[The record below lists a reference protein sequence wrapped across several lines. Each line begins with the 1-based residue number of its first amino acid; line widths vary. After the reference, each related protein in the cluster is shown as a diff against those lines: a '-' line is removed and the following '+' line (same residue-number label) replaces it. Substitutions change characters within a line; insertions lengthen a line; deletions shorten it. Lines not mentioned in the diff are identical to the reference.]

1 MKINADPYRIDLK
14 RPFRLATGSRN
25 HTNVVYI
32 HLSSGPLTSV
42 GEASL
47 PPYLGESIESVVAF
61 ANSINPSKLNPEN
74 LEDSRSYLDG
84 FLDDNLAAKAGIEMA
99 LVSMAAKMKQQG
111 VGEFFGITDRPI
123 ETSYTIGISEKEE
136 MKEKLA
142 EAAPFKTL
150 KLKLGSADDLALL
163 RTFREMTDKPFSVD
177 VNQGWGSL
185 EMALPIV
192 QLLEEMN
199 CLFIEQPFHAE
210 DIPTHAKLKEMTEI
224 PIFADESIK
233 RLKNLREHAA
243 AFDGVVVKLMKST
256 GPIEAVEMLREA
268 KQLGLKTVMGCMAE
282 SSVSVAMARAIAP
295 LADYADLD
303 GPFLIKGDPYGFV
316 IYEGGKIGYSDAR
329 YQ

>member
-14 RPFRLATGSRN
+14 RPFRLATGSRS
-25 HTNVVYI
+25 HTDVVYI
-32 HLSSGPLTSV
+32 HLSSGPLKSV

-61 ANSINPSKLNPEN
+61 ANSIDPSKLNPEN
-74 LEDSRSYLDG
+74 LEGSRSYLDG

-99 LVSMAAKMKQQG
+99 LVSMAANMKQQA

-177 VNQGWGSL
+177 VNQGWSSL
-185 EMALPIV
+185 EKALPIV

-210 DIPTHAKLKEMTEI
+210 DIPSHAKLKAATEI

-233 RLKNLREHAA
+233 RLKDLREHAA

-256 GPIEAVEMLREA
+256 GPIEAAEMLREA

-303 GPFLIKGDPYGFV
+303 GPFLIKGDPFDFV
-316 IYEGGKIGYSDAR
+316 RYDKGVIGYSDAR